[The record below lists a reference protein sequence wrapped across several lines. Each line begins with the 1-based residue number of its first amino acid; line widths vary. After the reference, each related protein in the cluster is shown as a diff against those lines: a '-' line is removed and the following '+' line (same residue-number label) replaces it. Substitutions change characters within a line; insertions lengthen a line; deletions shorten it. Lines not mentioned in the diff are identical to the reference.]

1 MFQYFFAI
9 YRLYLNYNAKL
20 TAERQVI
27 NYGHK
32 NFATMLFQHS
42 LFVRKVSLREKLR
55 TIKDKLIFKACL
67 FGLLHESSLL
77 KLNRPCFELNYFRKD
92 LKKNVYSRVHS

>member
-20 TAERQVI
+20 TAGRQVI
-27 NYGHK
+27 NYRQK
-32 NFATMLFQHS
+32 FCNNVILTQTFCL
-42 LFVRKVSLREKLR
+42 KISLREKQR
-55 TIKDKLIFKACL
+55 TIKDKLIFRACL

-77 KLNRPCFELNYFRKD
+77 KLNRPCLELNYFNKD
-92 LKKNVYSRVHS
+92 LKKNIYRRVHS